1 MKHRAR
7 SKFARIALLLLGGL
21 MLPII
26 SAWAEQKI
34 PDAKIRVTIQQKEAG
49 KLNPA
54 LHVQELVCTNGGCSL
69 TSITINDCRPSPASN
84 GVASPIIIERSS
96 TIGGDLKI
104 TNEGNTLVAIETNS
118 DIGGDSVTTQ
128 RFKYEK
134 PRDNRIITK
143 LIGYSGGFVKN
154 SIVAQQVLTVEYVPL
169 TGQNRGA
176 YKEIK
181 LDCPMGLPG
190 IDVSE

>member
-34 PDAKIRVTIQQKEAG
+34 PDAKLRVTIQQKEAG

-54 LHVQELVCTNGGCSL
+54 LHVQELLCANSSCSL
-69 TSITINDCRPSPASN
+69 TSITINRCMPSPASN
-84 GVASPIIIERSS
+84 GMASPLIIERSS
-96 TIGGDLKI
+96 TVEGNLKV
-104 TNEGNTLVAIETNS
+104 TNEGNTLVVINPNA

-134 PRDNRIITK
+134 PRDDRVITK
-143 LIGYSGGFVKN
+143 LTGYSGGFVKN

-169 TGQNRGA
+169 TGQNKGA

-190 IDVSE
+190 VEVSE